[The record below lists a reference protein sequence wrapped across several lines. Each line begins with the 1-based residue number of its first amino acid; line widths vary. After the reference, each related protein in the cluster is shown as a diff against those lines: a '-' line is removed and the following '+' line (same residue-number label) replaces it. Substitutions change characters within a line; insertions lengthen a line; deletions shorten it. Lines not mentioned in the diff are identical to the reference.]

1 MTFPRQVGKDNL
13 EIYRRNN
20 LTGSLVWVSV
30 CVSSLAPEALS
41 ATVTSLCEVA
51 CNPYGL
57 LLAWRNAGSPAE
69 QESQLHRERKGTK
82 SLDSISSS
90 KRVGKVKGEGGR
102 TPAAV
107 V

>member
-1 MTFPRQVGKDNL
+1 M
-13 EIYRRNN
+13 
-20 LTGSLVWVSV
+20 WVSL
-30 CVSSLAPEALS
+30 CVASLAPEAVS
-41 ATVTSLCEVA
+41 ATVRVSCEMA
-51 CNPYGL
+51 RDPFGL

-82 SLDSISSS
+82 SVDSISSS
-90 KRVGKVKGEGGR
+90 QRVGKVKGEGGR